1 MSKRVYAPYAMN
13 TATRLTQYAA
23 TRNLRAYAINAS
35 TRLRN
40 ERDYAMNAYAMNAST
55 Q

>member
-1 MSKRVYAPYAMN
+1 MNAP
-13 TATRLTQYAA
+13 
-23 TRNLRAYAINAS
+23 

-40 ERDYAMNAYAMNAST
+40 ERAYAMNAPTRLRAYALRAYAPTRLRNAYAPT

>member
-1 MSKRVYAPYAMN
+1 M
-13 TATRLTQYAA
+13 
-23 TRNLRAYAINAS
+23 NAS

-40 ERDYAMNAYAMNAST
+40 ERAYAYAMNAPTRLRNERAYAYAMNAYAMNAPT